1 MNDKV
6 HLGHHARKR
15 FGQNFLHDPAVI
27 ERIVKAI
34 APKPGE
40 LLVEIGPGL
49 GALTEPVAERAGHLT
64 VVELDRDLAQ
74 RLREHPILADKLTI
88 HQADAMKFDFT
99 SLLQN
104 GGKLKVF
111 GNLPYNISTPL
122 LFHLFSYAEQ
132 IENMHFML
140 QKEVVERMTAGHG
153 SKTYGRLSVMTQFFC
168 HAMPVVEVGPGAF
181 KPAPKVDSAVVRLI
195 PKPDSERQGV
205 PVAVLN
211 RVCLEAFN
219 QRRKTLRNC
228 FSNFASADD
237 IEALGIN
244 PSLRPEQLPVSEFI
258 RVAAWLAQRP
268 DANTFA
274 TPLAAEHD
282 VTDDAEKE

>member
-1 MNDKV
+1 MTDKV
-6 HLGHHARKR
+6 HLGHTARKR
-15 FGQNFLHDPAVI
+15 FGQNFLHDPVVI

-34 APKPGE
+34 NPKPTDI
-40 LLVEIGPGL
+40 LVEIGPGL
-49 GALTEPVAERAGHLT
+49 GAITEPVAEKSGHLT

-74 RLREHPILADKLTI
+74 RLQEHPVLADKLTI
-88 HQADAMKFDFT
+88 YQADAMKFDFRQ
-99 SLLQN
+99 LLQP
-104 GGKLKVF
+104 GKKLKVF

-122 LFHLFSYAEQ
+122 LFHLFDYADD

-195 PKPDSERQGV
+195 PKSVSERQYV

-228 FSNFASADD
+228 FSNFASAEQ
-237 IEALGIN
+237 IEALGID

-258 RVAAWLAQRP
+258 RIAKWLSQQP
-268 DANTFA
+268 DVK
-274 TPLAAEHD
+274 HD
-282 VTDDAEKE
+282 

>member
-1 MNDKV
+1 MTDNV
-6 HLGHHARKR
+6 HMGHQARKR

-40 LLVEIGPGL
+40 HLVEIGPGL
-49 GALTEPVAERAGHLT
+49 GALTEPVAERCGHLT

-74 RLREHPILADKLTI
+74 RLREHPTLADKLTI
-88 HQADAMKFDFT
+88 YQTDAMKFDF
-99 SLLQN
+99 SQLMPAD
-104 GGKLKVF
+104 GKLKVF

-122 LFHLFSYAEQ
+122 LFHLFEFADC

-140 QKEVVERMTAGHG
+140 QKEVVERMTASHG
-153 SKTYGRLSVMTQFFC
+153 SKTFGRLSVMTQFFC
-168 HAMPVVEVGPGAF
+168 QAIPVVEVGPGAF

-195 PKPDSERQGV
+195 PKPVAERADV

-228 FSNFASADD
+228 FSNFATASD

-244 PSLRPEQLPVSEFI
+244 PGLRPEQLPVSEFI
-258 RVAAWLAQRP
+258 RIAQWLAQRP
-268 DANTFA
+268 DAMGVA
-274 TPLAAEHD
+274 LAADGDE
-282 VTDDAEKE
+282 E

>member
-1 MNDKV
+1 MTDKV
-6 HLGHHARKR
+6 HMGHQARKR

-34 APKPGE
+34 SPKPGE
-40 LLVEIGPGL
+40 HLVEIGPGL
-49 GALTEPVAERAGHLT
+49 GALTEPVAERCGHLT

-74 RLREHPILADKLTI
+74 RLREHPTLADKLTI
-88 HQADAMKFDFT
+88 YQTDAMKFDF
-99 SLLQN
+99 SQLMPAS
-104 GGKLKVF
+104 GKLKVF

-122 LFHLFSYAEQ
+122 LFHLFEFADC

-153 SKTYGRLSVMTQFFC
+153 SKTFGRLSVMTQFFC
-168 HAMPVVEVGPGAF
+168 QAIPVVEVGPGAF

-195 PKPDSERQGV
+195 PKPLSERADV

-228 FSNFASADD
+228 FSNFATAAD
-237 IEALGIN
+237 IEALGID
-244 PSLRPEQLPVSEFI
+244 PGLRPEQLPVGEFI
-258 RVAAWLAQRP
+258 RVAQWLAQQP
-268 DANTFA
+268 DAQGV
-274 TPLAAEHD
+274 PILADGGEL
-282 VTDDAEKE
+282 